1 MGIWGSA
8 ASALRREGLPGLFA
22 NEEDSLN
29 GMSCA
34 VVWPPYLGWQRLR
47 RSDERWIA
55 LLKDWVV
62 ALTTGNDV
70 PLRFL
75 LRNADYDIYTQSV
88 LEAELRAAEGREVI
102 IDFAN
107 VRYMDS
113 SALNVFAR
121 LYKRLRAGQGAEPH
135 IRFQNV
141 SPHLTRLLEIVG
153 FQKLFDV
160 SGTTRTPA

>member
-1 MGIWGSA
+1 M
-8 ASALRREGLPGLFA
+8 
-22 NEEDSLN
+22 
-29 GMSCA
+29 
-34 VVWPPYLGWQRLR
+34 
-47 RSDERWIA
+47 
-55 LLKDWVV
+55 KDWVV

-88 LEAELRAAEGREVI
+88 LEAELCAAEGREVI

-121 LYKRLRAGQGAEPH
+121 LYKRLRAAQGAQPH

-141 SPHLTRLLEIVG
+141 SPHLARLLEIVG

-160 SGTTRTPA
+160 SSTTRTPS